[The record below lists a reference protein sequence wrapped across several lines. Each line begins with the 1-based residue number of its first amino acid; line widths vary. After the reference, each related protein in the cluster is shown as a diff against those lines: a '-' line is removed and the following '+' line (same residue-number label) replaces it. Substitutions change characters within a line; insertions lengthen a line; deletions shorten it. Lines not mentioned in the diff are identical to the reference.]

1 MCRFRYWHFEK
12 VRSNTNEPRMQ
23 RVPGR
28 ELAAA
33 WDGQGLP
40 LVHANPPEAGLPALE
55 CTWPYHFKESF
66 GTLLGARCNHD
77 VGVLGRLPVLPT
89 DIETQLLQ
97 GTSFKALPSEV
108 RGELFRELSSGIVD
122 REYYASEYGSKEDE
136 RSVGLY

>member
-1 MCRFRYWHFEK
+1 MRRI
-12 VRSNTNEPRMQ
+12 
-23 RVPGR
+23 PGR
-28 ELAAA
+28 DLAAA

-40 LVHANPPEAGLPALE
+40 PVHALPPEVGLPALE

-97 GTSFKALPSEV
+97 GTSFKALPSDARE
-108 RGELFRELSSGIVD
+108 ELLRELSSGIVD
-122 REYYASEYGSKEDE
+122 R
-136 RSVGLY
+136 